1 MKVIGSMSAIDEDKS
16 LSSSGKADE
25 KRKVAEAAIVALEK
39 SKSLDKARSAI
50 EDQVK
55 RWDKDCGLTPKPP
68 ESISEAMIQ
77 AEIRSHLAS
86 LKPEARLA
94 FIDSHAAEVANA
106 VLGSAPS
113 FLSGLSAAD
122 LDVARQRIAM
132 RTNPEIAKAKSETL
146 KALADAERGCRNAA
160 RSIRE
165 CGGLK
170 RDENGGAEDAA

>member
-1 MKVIGSMSAIDEDKS
+1 MKVLGSMSAIDEDKS

-55 RWDKDCGLTPKPP
+55 RWDKDC
-68 ESISEAMIQ
+68 
-77 AEIRSHLAS
+77 
-86 LKPEARLA
+86 
-94 FIDSHAAEVANA
+94 DSHAAEVANA